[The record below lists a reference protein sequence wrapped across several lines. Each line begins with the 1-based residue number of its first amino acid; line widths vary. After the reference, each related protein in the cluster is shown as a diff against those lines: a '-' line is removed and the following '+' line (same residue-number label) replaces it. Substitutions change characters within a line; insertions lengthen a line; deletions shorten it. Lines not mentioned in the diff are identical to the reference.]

1 VTDSPC
7 NSRPPGS
14 PTCRQMTGPILL
26 RILDLVRDGQ
36 LSRGDVALLT
46 ERYRNPG
53 FGYKRLAR
61 LLGTS
66 VRTVGRR
73 WKRLNRLALSLVE

>member
-1 VTDSPC
+1 
-7 NSRPPGS
+7 
-14 PTCRQMTGPILL
+14 MTGPIFL

-36 LSRGDVALLT
+36 LTQCDVALLT

-61 LLGTS
+61 QLGVS

-73 WKRLNRLALSLVE
+73 WKRMNRLALSLVE